1 VSRRSVATL
10 LPFALAAAAPLATS
24 GCGQLLGF
32 TLDYY
37 EASDSSGPEAASDG
51 PVDDGDASGDVTSEP
66 SGDAS
71 GERDAAPPAEGGG
84 TFCQKLS
91 PQPYFCTDFDE
102 GAGSPFGWSYA
113 DTVKGTLTLDTSEY
127 TSAPASM
134 LATTPVVMTSNVT
147 VDTAV
152 YKDVPSGPTT
162 FGGTLDWD
170 MRVDLVDAPG
180 NVAVLA
186 QIALLDSAGG
196 GQYYL
201 QVVATS
207 NGATPLD
214 VQLNEEFFSQDAST
228 GMPFNH
234 AVSGAIPP
242 QMWTHL
248 KLQMTVPASGGPGT
262 ATLVVGNQSA
272 TYTTQ
277 PSVPNIQATVGLGV
291 LWSFTPSNGWHVLYD
306 NVTFDSTSN

>member
-1 VSRRSVATL
+1 
-10 LPFALAAAAPLATS
+10 LPSALAAVAALATS

-37 EASDSSGPEAASDG
+37 EASDSSGPEAAPDG
-51 PVDDGDASGDVTSEP
+51 PVENGDASGDVTSEP
-66 SGDAS
+66 SGDAN

-84 TFCQKLS
+84 TFCHTRPS
-91 PQPYFCTDFDE
+91 PPPTFCTDFDE
-102 GAGSPFGWSYA
+102 GQGSPFGWSYA
-113 DTVKGTLTLDTSEY
+113 DTVKGTLTLETSEY
-127 TSAPASM
+127 TSAPAS
-134 LATTPVVMTSNVT
+134 LFATTPVIMTSNVA

-152 YKDVPSGPTT
+152 YKDEPSGPLT

-186 QIALLDSAGG
+186 QIALLDGAGG

-201 QVVATS
+201 QVVTTS

-228 GMPFNH
+228 GMPINH

-242 QMWTHL
+242 QTWTHL
-248 KLQMTVPASGGPGT
+248 QLSMSVPATGGQGM
-262 ATLVVGNQSA
+262 ATLVVGSQSA
-272 TYTTQ
+272 TIMITPTVQ
-277 PSVPNIQATVGLGV
+277 NIQATLGLGV
-291 LWSFTPSNGWHVLYD
+291 LWTQTPSNGWHVLYD